1 MSRPLLNV
9 AAPILGMA
17 VLGALLGLCW
27 RDPVWFYVMVPV
39 LLAFSGFAS
48 GYGCKGETFG
58 QAAANAAAVL
68 LLTGVLSAFVFL
80 FWHTPAN
87 F

>member
-27 RDPVWFYVMVPV
+27 RDPLWFFVTVPV
-39 LLAFSGFAS
+39 LLAFSGFAT
-48 GYGCKGETFG
+48 GYGYKGESFG
-58 QAAANAAAVL
+58 QASANAAAVL
-68 LLTGVLSAFVFL
+68 FLTGVLSAIIFL
-80 FWHTPAN
+80 FWHAPEA

>member
-9 AAPILGMA
+9 VAPILAMG

-27 RDPVWFYVMVPV
+27 RDPLWFYVAVPV
-39 LLAFSGFAS
+39 LLALSGFAS
-48 GYGCKGETFG
+48 GYGCKGETFE
-58 QAAANAAAVL
+58 QASANAAAVL
-68 LLTGVLSAFVFL
+68 FLTGVLSALVFL
-80 FWHTPAN
+80 FWHAPEA

>member
-17 VLGALLGLCW
+17 ALGALLWLCW
-27 RDPVWFYVMVPV
+27 RDPLWFFVMVPV

-58 QAAANAAAVL
+58 QASANAAAVL
-68 LLTGVLSAFVFL
+68 FLTGVLSALVFL
-80 FWHTPAN
+80 FMVAPET

>member
-27 RDPVWFYVMVPV
+27 RDPRWFCVMVPV

-48 GYGCKGETFG
+48 GYGCKGETFE
-58 QAAANAAAVL
+58 QASANAAAVL
-68 LLTGVLSAFVFL
+68 FLTGVLSALIFL
-80 FWHTPAN
+80 FTVAPET

>member
-9 AAPILGMA
+9 VAPILAMG

-27 RDPVWFYVMVPV
+27 RDPLWFYVAVPV

-48 GYGCKGETFG
+48 GYGCKGESLG
-58 QAAANAAAVL
+58 QATANAAAVL
-68 LLTGVLSAFVFL
+68 FLTGVLSALVFL
-80 FWHTPAN
+80 FMVAPET

>member
-9 AAPILGMA
+9 AAPILAMG
-17 VLGALLGLCW
+17 VLGALLGLCG
-27 RDPVWFYVMVPV
+27 RDPLWFFVTVPV

-48 GYGCKGETFG
+48 GYGYKGESLG
-58 QAAANAAAVL
+58 QATANAAAVL
-68 LLTGVLSAFVFL
+68 FLTGVLSALVFL
-80 FWHTPAN
+80 FMVAPET

>member
-9 AAPILGMA
+9 VAPILAMG

-27 RDPVWFYVMVPV
+27 RDSLWFYVMVPV

-48 GYGCKGETFG
+48 GYGCKGETFE
-58 QAAANAAAVL
+58 QASANAAAVL
-68 LLTGVLSAFVFL
+68 FLTGVLSAIIFL
-80 FWHTPAN
+80 FWHAPEA

>member
-1 MSRPLLNV
+1 MTRPWLNV
-9 AAPILGMA
+9 AAPIIGMA

-27 RDPVWFYVMVPV
+27 RDPLWFYVAVPV

-48 GYGCKGETFG
+48 GYGCKGETFE
-58 QAAANAAAVL
+58 QASANAAAVL
-68 LLTGVLSAFVFL
+68 FLTGVLSALAFL
-80 FWHTPAN
+80 FISAPET

>member
-1 MSRPLLNV
+1 MSRPLVNV

-27 RDPVWFYVMVPV
+27 RDPLWFFVMVPV

-48 GYGCKGETFG
+48 GYGCKGETFE
-58 QAAANAAAVL
+58 QASANAAAVL
-68 LLTGVLSAFVFL
+68 FLTGVLSALIFL
-80 FWHTPAN
+80 FTVAPET

>member
-27 RDPVWFYVMVPV
+27 KDPLWFYVAVPV
-39 LLAFSGFAS
+39 MLAFSGFAS
-48 GYGCKGETFG
+48 GYGCKGESFE
-58 QAAANAAAVL
+58 QATANAAAVL
-68 LLTGVLSAFVFL
+68 FLTGVLSAFVFL
-80 FWHTPAN
+80 FWHAPTN